1 MPEPQVKNRNGPVIA
16 AIVIFGA
23 IVGLA
28 ILYWLLR
35 QIYIDTHC
43 AEVLG
48 TLICR

>member
-1 MPEPQVKNRNGPVIA
+1 
-16 AIVIFGA
+16 
-23 IVGLA
+23 
-28 ILYWLLR
+28 LYWLIR